1 MCIEAESESRGNKF
15 IETCSPE
22 KKKKKVGLFLRKLS
36 VFLDCKFNSLVCQ
49 LGIVFKDSFVIKLE

>member
-22 KKKKKVGLFLRKLS
+22 KKKSGLGSRKLS

>member
-1 MCIEAESESRGNKF
+1 MKAGEINSLK
-15 IETCSPE
+15 PVLL

>member
-1 MCIEAESESRGNKF
+1 MCIEAESESRRNKF

-22 KKKKKVGLFLRKLS
+22 KKKKVGLFLRKLS